1 MGEFSLAAIC
11 WSRFTHESERSRSS
25 EGEAAVEDAE
35 EDVNR
40 TAEFENS
47 DRWQKSADLMANEAL
62 WEAIFIYNIRSPLQP
77 QPQISPNSEFWSDN
91 FLFWFRWTA
100 EVEVDI
106 TRFSVEEFDMII
118 YQICTLIELF
128 GWLKF
133 IKS

>member
-35 EDVNR
+35 EDWRR

-77 QPQISPNSEFWSDN
+77 QPQISPNSDLTNLCF
-91 FLFWFRWTA
+91 
-100 EVEVDI
+100 
-106 TRFSVEEFDMII
+106 EFD
-118 YQICTLIELF
+118 F
-128 GWLKF
+128 D
-133 IKS
+133 